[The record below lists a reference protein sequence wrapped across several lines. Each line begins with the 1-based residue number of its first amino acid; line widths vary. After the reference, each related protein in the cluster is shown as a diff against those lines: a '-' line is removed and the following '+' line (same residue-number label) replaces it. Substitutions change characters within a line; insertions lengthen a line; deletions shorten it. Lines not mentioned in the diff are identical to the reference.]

1 MSDDLPLSQNRPRLM
16 NGTAVSRFCFGAMQ
30 FGSGADRPAAREMYD
45 ASRAA
50 GINFFD
56 TAYVYTDGLSETWLG
71 ELIRSERE
79 AVYVASKV
87 SSNGP
92 ADRETICAQMDESR
106 RRLHVD
112 CIDAVYLHRWDAQT
126 PLEETFETLAELRNA
141 GAFRDLGVSNYAAWQ
156 VMKAAGVA
164 ERFGLRITLLQP
176 MYNLVKRQAEVELL
190 PMARDQGISVVPY
203 SPLGGGL
210 LTGKYGAGRSGRLTD
225 DSRYAARY
233 GLPWMYE
240 TADALSRLAH
250 DAGVSAATL
259 AVAWVAQNPSV
270 TAPIISAR
278 SLAQLGPSL
287 AAMDLVMEDTLCQR
301 ITALSPTPAPAT
313 DRLEEA

>member
-1 MSDDLPLSQNRPRLM
+1 MSTDAHISQVRPQLAD
-16 NGTAVSRFCFGAMQ
+16 GTPVSHFCFGAMQ
-30 FGSGADRPAAREMYD
+30 FGSGADQTAARAMYD
-45 ASRAA
+45 ACRAA

-56 TAYVYTDGLSETWLG
+56 TAHVYTDGLSETWLG
-71 ELIRSERE
+71 SMVRDERE

-92 ADRETICAQMDESR
+92 ADRGTICAQMDESR
-106 RRLHVD
+106 RRLGLD
-112 CIDAVYLHRWDAQT
+112 CIDAVYLHRWDAHT
-126 PLEETFETLAELRNA
+126 PLDETFDTLAELRVA

-164 ERFGLRITLLQP
+164 AKFGLRITLLQP

-190 PMARDQGISVVPY
+190 PMAQDQGIAVAPY

-210 LTGKYGAGRSGRLTD
+210 LTGKYSAGGKGRLSSD
-225 DSRYAARY
+225 PRYAVRY
-233 GLPWMYE
+233 GQSWMYE
-240 TADALSRLAH
+240 TAGALSQLAEEI
-250 DAGVSAATL
+250 GISATTL
-259 AVAWVAQNPSV
+259 AVAWVAQAPAI

-278 SLAQLGPSL
+278 SLAQLEPSL
-287 AAMDLVMEDTLCQR
+287 AALEFAMDQELRDR